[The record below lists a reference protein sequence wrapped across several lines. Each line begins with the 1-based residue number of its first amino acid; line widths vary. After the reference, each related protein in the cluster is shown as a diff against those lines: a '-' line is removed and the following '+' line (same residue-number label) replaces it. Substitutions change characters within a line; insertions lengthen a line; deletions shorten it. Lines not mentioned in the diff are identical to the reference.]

1 MLDKKRKEK
10 VDAIK
15 KQQEDLAE
23 KERQERRVLQ
33 KQETVKIRTLQR
45 MATERGM
52 SMQELEAEM
61 SGKNKNDAADDIS
74 SIGDP
79 VGNLGGIEEGK
90 GDDLSVHS
98 GQPQIQNVASANSV
112 QSHEQRGRTVSQDS
126 KGLTSLNHDGVL
138 SYRSNQSRS
147 PSPSVGLGFT
157 HSCELTDMPLV
168 HDQSGDSVILVLGD
182 PEIGLEAAASDPA
195 PKYSKEILE
204 MANNLVNFSLYC
216 GYNNL
221 RMEQI
226 PDDLTHEIF
235 NHDESYLNEDDHWL
249 TASFFI
255 NITKERVDG
264 IREATQKIFDPILH
278 SLDSKPLNSLKLI
291 YEAINT
297 KNHETRQPDE
307 PYTPQV
313 AFTHNGLRR
322 EHALWKARQ
331 LMGEV
336 LRFQLQQEAAKEG
349 YNRQEEHVDLLHQKQ
364 YFLAPNPTDT
374 QNNNIL
380 ADLQVLDI
388 IGEDIIFEGAIGKH
402 EAYIRLTVGSWTA
415 RTPKQQLS
423 HQKLEWYNVGVILT
437 LPKLRLEDDEIRVE
451 LFDEYELR
459 PDILIGYS
467 TGKLKQLIGK
477 NMGTPTIME
486 FEMLDNYS
494 VYSGKIKINF
504 LADLR
509 PDITGESIHSSL
521 IDITHETMNH
531 IIGTSH
537 STTQMTHLDLLTGH
551 EDLSQKYP
559 SLLETQAEFST
570 LVDDLRGD
578 GHDHITRLIG
588 DIQVEDILK
597 LGHRV
602 VFNTMKVCLTLSLFS
617 FFISFI
623 LLETSKF

>member
-1 MLDKKRKEK
+1 MMDKKRKEK
-10 VDAIK
+10 IHEIK
-15 KQQEDLAE
+15 KQQEALAE
-23 KERQERRVLQ
+23 KERQERKILQ

-52 SMQELEAEM
+52 SMQDLEAEM
-61 SGKNKNDAADDIS
+61 SGKNNKSDVADDVS

-79 VGNLGGIEEGK
+79 AGSHLGGIEEGK
-90 GDDLSVHS
+90 RDDHSVHS
-98 GQPQIQNVASANSV
+98 VHEVPDVASNNSV
-112 QSHEQRGRTVSQDS
+112 QSRERIDRAVSHDS
-126 KGLTSLNHDGVL
+126 KGLTSVQHDGVM
-138 SYRSNQSRS
+138 SYRSNHSRS
-147 PSPSVGLGFT
+147 SSPSADLLFS
-157 HSCELTDMPLV
+157 HSCELTDMPLI
-168 HDQSGDSVILVLGD
+168 HNGSGDSVILVLGD

-195 PKYSKEILE
+195 PRYSKEILE
-204 MANNLVNFSLYC
+204 TANNLVNFSLYC

-249 TASFFI
+249 TSSFYL
-255 NITKERVDG
+255 NITKEHVDG

-291 YEAINT
+291 YEAMNT
-297 KNHETRQPDE
+297 KIHENRQPDE
-307 PYTPQV
+307 PYTPHV
-313 AFTHNGLRR
+313 SFTHDGLRR

-331 LMGEV
+331 ITGEV

-349 YNRQEEHVDLLHQKQ
+349 YNRQEQHLDLLNQKQ

-374 QNNNIL
+374 QNNNLL
-380 ADLQVLDI
+380 ADLRILDI
-388 IGEDIIFEGAIGKH
+388 IGENISFEGAIGKH
-402 EAYIRLTVGSWTA
+402 EAYVRLTVGSWTA

-423 HQKLEWYNVGVILT
+423 HHKLEWFNVGVVLT
-437 LPKLRLEDDEIRVE
+437 LPKLRLEDDDILVE

-459 PDILIGYS
+459 PDILIGYG
-467 TGKLKQLIGK
+467 TGKLRELIGK
-477 NMGTPTIME
+477 NMGNPTIME

-509 PDITGESIHSSL
+509 PDITAESIHSS
-521 IDITHETMNH
+521 IVDITHANMNH

-537 STTQMTHLDLLTGH
+537 STAQMTHLEIAGH

-578 GHDHITRLIG
+578 GHDHVKRLIG
-588 DIQVEDILK
+588 DIQVEDVLK
-597 LGHRV
+597 LGHRIV
-602 VFNTMKVCLTLSLFS
+602 LSTMKVSNS
-617 FFISFI
+617 SI
-623 LLETSKF
+623 